1 MRIITFSDFNSH
13 TNALFTDL
21 KILKVDD
28 VIKLNLPKFIYDFNH
43 DLLPAELSDIFNYN
57 SNIHNYNT
65 RSTVIQGLFI
75 PEISTTNYGT
85 KSISIKVRLFGMIY
99 PKLYLQSMKFI
110 LLINLKAS

>member
-28 VIKLNLPKFIYDFNH
+28 VILNCIYSNSFYH
-43 DLLPAELSDIFNYN
+43 DLLPSGRSNIINYN
-57 SNIHNYNT
+57 SGIHNYNT
-65 RSTVIQGLFI
+65 RSTVFQGFFI

-85 KSISIKVRLFGMIY
+85 KSIKYQGPRIW
-99 PKLYLQSMKFI
+99 
-110 LLINLKAS
+110 NE